1 MLQIIQKQEVR
12 WNFYSKINVLL
23 CKNREGDYIY
33 ETASDLY
40 TVNTVFVLG
49 VLSEHGKAYAD
60 RNNSAVCC

>member
-1 MLQIIQKQEVR
+1 MELLR
-12 WNFYSKINVLL
+12 KINVLL

-40 TVNTVFVLG
+40 TANTVFVLG
-49 VLSEHGKAYAD
+49 VLSEYGKAYAD